1 MLLIFYLY
9 TWMQWTLS
17 ENFYTIYTVHFFFSP
32 THSVKLSTR
41 SFRIFSMSS
50 GSWMWIAWSLELIT
64 KSHYRCQYFLMS
76 HNMKYSDRSCITLKH
91 LTFLLGQ
98 SWLHTTGEHKC
109 GRPCLIPT
117 VFQCRWGQ
125 IEQHYHLCTYVS
137 FVKCNN

>member
-1 MLLIFYLY
+1 MNAMDFIWKLLYNLY
-9 TWMQWTLS
+9 SSL
-17 ENFYTIYTVHFFFSP
+17 FFPP

-98 SWLHTTGEHKC
+98 SWLHTTGKHKC